1 LERPGLCKTLPQL
14 VSIGSHLPTDSD
26 LPAPLGPVVAF
37 QKTQFQ
43 AVLAC
48 SNLRYLD
55 LRQASPGIL
64 GGMNLQSNLFKRDLL
79 KRDIDRDLFGTLLWP
94 FLILSPYI
102 YFALNGTG
110 LAVNV
115 EL

>member
-1 LERPGLCKTLPQL
+1 
-14 VSIGSHLPTDSD
+14 
-26 LPAPLGPVVAF
+26 
-37 QKTQFQ
+37 
-43 AVLAC
+43 
-48 SNLRYLD
+48 
-55 LRQASPGIL
+55 
-64 GGMNLQSNLFKRDLL
+64 MNLQSNLFKRDLL